1 MFVLSSSTFH
11 LSSWPRF
18 GTLPAT
24 CPLALKLQGGKSNTW
39 EAAGEPGEI
48 HATLGTGD
56 NENESGENE
65 SISTSPPPHTGPL
78 TLHQHPSY
86 TRGKWPGFTYRH
98 LCRHILSM
106 FKENPLS
113 PYDLLTVLANVVFCS
128 KSR

>member
-24 CPLALKLQGGKSNTW
+24 CPLAVKLQGGKSNTW

-65 SISTSPPPHTGPL
+65 SISTSPP
-78 TLHQHPSY
+78 
-86 TRGKWPGFTYRH
+86 TRAH
-98 LCRHILSM
+98 
-106 FKENPLS
+106 
-113 PYDLLTVLANVVFCS
+113 
-128 KSR
+128 